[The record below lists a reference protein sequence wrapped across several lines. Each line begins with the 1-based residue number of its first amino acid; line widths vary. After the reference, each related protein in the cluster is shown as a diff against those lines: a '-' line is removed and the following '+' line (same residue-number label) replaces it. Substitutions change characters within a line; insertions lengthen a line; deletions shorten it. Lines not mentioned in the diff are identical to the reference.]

1 MEGLHAV
8 LNNRSA
14 DIIAVN
20 PAVAD
25 VATAQAAIGWNQI
38 LKGRFAKLWSL
49 SQDKHLGSWATV
61 KANGSTWM
69 IKVIEATLM
78 EWLKLWKLRNED
90 RHGRDI
96 ESRRQAE
103 TRQTVQELEQFYA
116 SHDGKVTTRLQW
128 LFRKPMEDRQEQN
141 IGVLIQWLNT
151 WKPIV
156 EKSYTTALTTG

>member
-8 LNNRSA
+8 LNNQSA
-14 DIIAVN
+14 DTIDIN

-25 VATAQAAIGWNQI
+25 VATVHAAIGWNQI

-49 SQDKHLGSWATV
+49 SQDKHLGPRATV

-103 TRQTVQELEQFYA
+103 TWQRCKGWNNSMHHMMV
-116 SHDGKVTTRLQW
+116 R
-128 LFRKPMEDRQEQN
+128 
-141 IGVLIQWLNT
+141 
-151 WKPIV
+151 
-156 EKSYTTALTTG
+156 